1 MPLTPHHIK
10 NLETRWKQL
19 LPTQEMKTP
28 SILINGD
35 NVLYID
41 RSQSTYTGQ
50 EVVEFGLYTQNT
62 IKKGEM
68 VCFYKTENNIIP
80 LLSKQAQEY
89 YYNRVNDANGR
100 KLYFTELRR
109 FSKYAPEVRLRLH
122 QWLLKI
128 NRKDVWETIVSRWI
142 DDVYDTSGLPLTENE
157 KFFGRCVASYA
168 NDPFDLEETISH
180 LKETIPKK
188 EIHLYYTSVYN
199 CQFKADDFQF
209 YLNSTRKIN
218 EGNEILLD
226 YGVPYWINFLLE
238 NKQAEW
244 YNIFKEAISEGVTI
258 VRRFVDNDPLDL
270 IPDEQEFV
278 DVFAPFQK
286 QWEIGIFKYNVNDS
300 YGVYEK
306 MSNISIEKYEEATGR
321 KPKVKKR
328 TKISNFVPKRKIS
341 DRVSYFGPKRKSYAE
356 SSYEESSDEDN
367 SDDSD

>member
-1 MPLTPHHIK
+1 
-10 NLETRWKQL
+10 
-19 LPTQEMKTP
+19 
-28 SILINGD
+28 
-35 NVLYID
+35 
-41 RSQSTYTGQ
+41 
-50 EVVEFGLYTQNT
+50 
-62 IKKGEM
+62 
-68 VCFYKTENNIIP
+68 
-80 LLSKQAQEY
+80 
-89 YYNRVNDANGR
+89 VNDANGR

-286 QWEIGIFKYNVNDS
+286 QWEIGNFKYNVNDS